1 MDGAL
6 SGEKVSGSETVEMMV
21 NLLVHIVDD
30 DVEILGAYPLYDGTV
45 DTEGKGLIPILKGDK
60 IQLLCDYYTYNGEYE
75 GSYELGK
82 AFTAGNSL
90 TVDYREIDNKDIS
103 VSCRLTDIYG
113 NVYWTP
119 AYIY

>member
-30 DVEILGAYPLYDGTV
+30 DVEILGAYPLYEGTV
-45 DTEGKGLIPILKGDK
+45 DTEAKGLIPILKGDK
-60 IQLLCDYYTYNGEYE
+60 IQLLCDYYTYDNAYE
-75 GSYELGK
+75 GSYTLGK
-82 AFTAGNSL
+82 AFTVGSSL
-90 TVDYREIDNKDIS
+90 TVEYLVLDNTELT
-103 VSCRLTDIYG
+103 VSYRLTDVYG

-119 AYIY
+119 AVVY

>member
-1 MDGAL
+1 MSGIDSHFLGRFAINTSEGA
-6 SGEKVSGSETVEMMV
+6 
-21 NLLVHIVDD
+21 
-30 DVEILGAYPLYDGTV
+30 
-45 DTEGKGLIPILKGDK
+45 
-60 IQLLCDYYTYNGEYE
+60 YE
-75 GSYELGK
+75 GSYTLGK